1 MQSQLIFLI
10 IIILI
15 TTAILS
21 YLLGFKKIIWG
32 LIGNLTFLIL
42 IIALYQGIEQIDQLN
57 LLANIGI
64 FTDPD
69 KIEKL
74 LLTLKPA
81 LGLILLFGNTL
92 IFLNSIE
99 IQIPTWIIKKTL
111 GLVLGVPLFIASFV
125 FNTIVVFFWWE
136 LFCTIPGES
145 VLDIIKPWINIFLI
159 LYTIFLIL
167 MLTDFK
173 SILPSSGIKSKNSP
187 QPEGQGE
194 PNHNIDQKPRFKLF

>member
-21 YLLGFKKIIWG
+21 YLLWFKKIIWW
-32 LIGNLTFLIL
+32 LIGNLVFLVL
-42 IIALYQGIEQIDQLN
+42 IVALYQGIQQIDQLN
-57 LLANIGI
+57 LLANIGV

-74 LLTLKPA
+74 LITLRPV
-81 LGLILLFGNTL
+81 LGLVLLFGNTL

-99 IQIPTWIIKKTL
+99 VQIPTWLIKKTI
-111 GLVLGVPLFIASFV
+111 GLILGVPLFIASFV
-125 FNTIVVFFWWE
+125 LNTIVVFFWWE
-136 LFCTIPGES
+136 LFCSTLKGNT
-145 VLDIIKPWINIFLI
+145 LNMLKPWINIFLI
-159 LYTIFLIL
+159 IYSVFLIL
-167 MLTDFK
+167 ILTDFK
-173 SILPSSGIKSKNSP
+173 SILPSFWMKQKSSP

-194 PNHNIDQKPRFKLF
+194 QSNKQDYRPRFKLF